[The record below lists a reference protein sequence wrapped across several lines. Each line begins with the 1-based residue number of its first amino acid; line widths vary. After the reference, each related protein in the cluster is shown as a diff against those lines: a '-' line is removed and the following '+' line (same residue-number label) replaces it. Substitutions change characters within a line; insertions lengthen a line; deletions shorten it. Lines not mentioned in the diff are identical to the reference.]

1 MTELRVMQY
10 EKHLAILGF
19 GNGRRPGAKKSG
31 QALGEGKGKK
41 MDFPLEPSER
51 NTWILAQKDP
61 ESNRKLIHILS
72 LFRALNTSF

>member
-1 MTELRVMQY
+1 MRNIWPF
-10 EKHLAILGF
+10 LALEMEG
-19 GNGRRPGAKKSG
+19 GQEPKKSG